1 MRQSEVERLR
11 EQFPKGTKVKCI
23 HMNDPYYPVP
33 SGTIGEV
40 DHVDDGGTILTR
52 WQNGSSLGL
61 IPGEDLF
68 QKVNEPTKKKSKRQ
82 ER

>member
-23 HMNDPYYPVP
+23 HMNDPYHPVP

-40 DHVDDGGTILTR
+40 DHVDDGGTIHTR
-52 WQNGSSLGL
+52 WQ
-61 IPGEDLF
+61 
-68 QKVNEPTKKKSKRQ
+68 
-82 ER
+82 

>member
-23 HMNDPYYPVP
+23 HMNDPYHPVP

-40 DHVDDGGTILTR
+40 DHVDDGVTIHTR
-52 WQNGSSLGL
+52 WQNGFSLGL

-68 QKVNEPTKKKSKRQ
+68 QKVSEPTKKKSKGH